1 MGMKKILRILAG
13 TLCLAAVACQGNKT
27 GNYNWEDDLQ
37 YRIGVDFCRSADE
50 VKAYIQKYIPDV
62 TDEQI
67 ADWTKSGK
75 LEAMEIGG
83 ELKYFRNAAPNLF
96 RVDSKCAEIKL
107 LADGP
112 ELSPHYTLGS
122 REISMLAAQVMD
134 GGENIGLP
142 VRMKV
147 RYTLTVEPDAVPA
160 GEVLRCWLPFPRS
173 DVPRQTDVK
182 FIEAGWKTVNAEG
195 FETEGLRAKDKSL
208 KDLIFSG
215 DSCAH
220 STLYMEAKA
229 EEGCKT
235 VFYEDFEY
243 TASSEWY
250 PLGISTPETMAAI
263 EGLSALD
270 DPANYLGEREKHIIF
285 TPEILALR
293 DSLSQGL
300 TDKVEMARAFYN
312 WIEAE
317 FPWASAREYSTI
329 DNIPMYVL
337 ANGHGDCGQ
346 VSLLFI
352 TLCRSA
358 GIPARFQSGFMMH
371 PGSVNL
377 HDWSEIWLD
386 EYGWVPVDQS
396 FGGVSY
402 FGGMDSYRM
411 VVNCD
416 YGRALVPEKKYPRSE
431 TVDFQR
437 GEVEWKGGNLYFP
450 YWNYDLDVEYL
461 TPVI

>member
-1 MGMKKILRILAG
+1 MNRNKLSGFLALA
-13 TLCLAAVACQGNKT
+13 LCLAVTGCRNGNVTK
-27 GNYNWEDDLQ
+27 YSWEDDLR
-37 YRIGVDFCRSADE
+37 YRIGVDFCRNAE
-50 VKAYIQKYIPDV
+50 QVKSYIQKYIPDV
-62 TDEQI
+62 SDEQLR
-67 ADWTKSGK
+67 DWTESGK

-83 ELKYFRNAAPNLF
+83 ELRYFRNAAPNLF
-96 RVDSKCAEIKL
+96 RIDRDCAEIKL

-112 ELSPHYTLGS
+112 ELSPHYAVGS
-122 REISMLAAQVMD
+122 RQISSLAAQVMA

-142 VRMKV
+142 VRMRV
-147 RYTLTVEPDAVPA
+147 RYTLTVEPDAVPG

-173 DVPRQTDVK
+173 DVPRQTGVN
-182 FIEAGWKTVNAEG
+182 FIEAGWKSVDAEG
-195 FETEGLRAKDKSL
+195 NAGEEFRTQDKASP
-208 KDLIFSG
+208 DLVFSG
-215 DSCAH
+215 DGCAH

-229 EEGCKT
+229 VAGCQT
-235 VFYEDFEY
+235 VFYEEFEY

-250 PLGISTPETMAAI
+250 PVGISEPETPASTQ
-263 EGLSALD
+263 GLSALN
-270 DPANYLGEREKHIIF
+270 DPANYLGERDKHIIF
-285 TPEILALR
+285 TPQILALR
-293 DSLSQGL
+293 DSLSRGI
-300 TDKVEMARAFYN
+300 TDKAEMARAFYDR
-312 WIEAE
+312 IDAS

-337 ANGHGDCGQ
+337 GSGHGDCGQ

-377 HDWSEIWLD
+377 HDWSEIWL
-386 EYGWVPVDQS
+386 EGFGWVPVDQS
-396 FGGVSY
+396 FGGESY
-402 FGGMDSYRM
+402 FAGMDSYRM
-411 VVNCD
+411 TVNCD

-450 YWNYDLDVEYL
+450 HWSYDLEVEY
-461 TPVI
+461 PD

>member
-1 MGMKKILRILAG
+1 MKRILKVLAG
-13 TLCLAAVACQGNKT
+13 ALCLMAVACQG
-27 GNYNWEDDLQ
+27 GRDSRYSWEDDLQ

-50 VKAYIQKYIPDV
+50 VKAYIQRYIPDV
-62 TDEQI
+62 TDAQI

-96 RVDSKCAEIKL
+96 RIDSECAEIKL

-112 ELSPHYTLGS
+112 ELSPHYVLGT
-122 REISMLAAQVMD
+122 RNISEVAQQCLA
-134 GGENIGLP
+134 GGGHFGLP

-147 RYTLTVEPDAVPA
+147 RYTLTVDADAVPA

-173 DVPRQTDVK
+173 DVPRQTDVE
-182 FIEAGWKTVNAEG
+182 FIAAGWKTVDVEG
-195 FETEGLRAKDKSL
+195 VETEGLRTEDKTS
-208 KDLIFSG
+208 KDLVFSG
-215 DSCAH
+215 DGCAH

-229 EEGCKT
+229 AAGCET
-235 VFYEDFEY
+235 VFYEEFEY
-243 TASSEWY
+243 TESSEWY
-250 PLGISTPETMAAI
+250 PLGLSTYKTQVSKT
-263 EGLSALD
+263 GLSDLD
-270 DPANYLGEREKHIIF
+270 NPDNYLGEREKHIVF
-285 TPEILALR
+285 TPEIIALR
-293 DSLSQGL
+293 DSLTQGL
-300 TDKVEMARAFYN
+300 TDKVDMAHAFYK
-312 WIEAE
+312 WIDAS

-337 ANGHGDCGQ
+337 GSGHGDCGQ

-386 EYGWVPVDQS
+386 EFGWVPVDQS
-396 FGGVSY
+396 FGGDSY

-416 YGRALVPEKKYPRSE
+416 YGRELVPKKKYPRSE

-437 GEVEWKGGNLYFP
+437 GEVEWRGGNLYFP
-450 YWNYDLDVEYL
+450 YWGYNLDVEYL
-461 TPVI
+461 